1 MHNHPQLFLKHSSN
15 TKYCQERIRVIFKWG
30 VGPHIKLNHRF
41 LKLQIDRVLLT
52 NTITL
57 WKISICIKI
66 NPSRN
71 VHEGDV
77 QLCSITAFT
86 DREFEQSCEV
96 TTQELLT
103 SLPLSPRLPTF
114 TSGGDA
120 HAGSD
125 RAELGSVPVT
135 LLTSRPAIVIVES
148 RPRL

>member
-1 MHNHPQLFLKHSSN
+1 ME
-15 TKYCQERIRVIFKWG
+15 KY
-30 VGPHIKLNHRF
+30 LY
-41 LKLQIDRVLLT
+41 D
-52 NTITL
+52 
-57 WKISICIKI
+57 CIKI
-66 NPSRN
+66 NLSRN
-71 VHEGDV
+71 VHQGDV

-86 DREFEQSCEV
+86 DREFEKSDEVSCEV
-96 TTQELLT
+96 TTQELLA